1 MFYLLSWYVGF
12 MLLLLLVESVV
23 KAVDDEQDEQSL
35 MDMEDFQISK
45 GTQTDL
51 TSFQTAVTDAGHAT

>member
-1 MFYLLSWYVGF
+1 

-23 KAVDDEQDEQSL
+23 KAADDEQDEQSL
-35 MDMEDFQISK
+35 MDMDDFRMSK

-51 TSFQTAVTDAGHAT
+51 TSFQTAAADTGHAT

>member
-1 MFYLLSWYVGF
+1 